1 MYRLFCTRF
10 IQGRQIFTAF
20 LRQSLLPFITP
31 ERGVGDG
38 RHIYICLAIVVIA
51 EHRLGAAIVA
61 PRRTNMSGIVLLS
74 LILTMGVFAYLV
86 YALLKAE
93 RF

>member
-1 MYRLFCTRF
+1 LYPLFCTRF
-10 IQGRQIFTAF
+10 ILGRQIFTAF
-20 LRQSLLPFITP
+20 LRQSLLPFFTP
-31 ERGVGDG
+31 VRGVGDG
-38 RHIYICLAIVVIA
+38 RHIYICLAIVAIA

-74 LILTMGVFAYLV
+74 LILTLGVFAYLV